1 MGPKLIGRLLDTLCD
16 FDKLK
21 HGEVNKK
28 HIYSSKTDM
37 GHVNKL
43 FFKDKSING
52 PRVIKMLLNTLS
64 KLVKLNY
71 GKYSKYQLCAS
82 KIDMAQVHILFFKD
96 KSI

>member
-1 MGPKLIGRLLDTLCD
+1 MGPKLIGRLLDTLSD
-16 FDKLK
+16 FDKLNR
-21 HGEVNKK
+21 GEFSKST
-28 HIYSSKTDM
+28 IYLSKTDM

-71 GKYSKYQLCAS
+71 GKYSKYQLCSS
-82 KIDMAQVHILFFKD
+82 KIDMT
-96 KSI
+96 